1 MMSSFLM
8 NIKWLIIYLLERY
21 CYNLSREEKMS
32 KFDVMKRINE
42 LRDDYKRYKGESK
55 DKKRSLADI
64 CEYFHIPID
73 KERIEDYRIVS
84 IELDEAP
91 SILIMDEATMTI
103 YKSAFTSRASEFGLN
118 KENYERFIVVS
129 KICDDYR
136 MDQLYPSVSTTSKK
150 SLVRKMII
158 EKDGH
163 NLELID
169 GFSTSFGMLSMTE
182 ETRVVYSK
190 GDSVSNGNGRDKK
203 ILLERKLNKYADT
216 SMSELECFRNCA
228 PFFLGDIDDKLD
240 CYVYRGVSGVF
251 YGLNNKMIV
260 AKGDPKGAVISGFCS
275 DNVRYFENSSMPVPS
290 AISNWS
296 GSNPRKRVG
305 IASAMCFKGVAGT
318 IYYKIEVIK
327 KVGRICVSIDTKRE
341 EAYAP
346 IQREEY
352 ALDVLAPNRISLE
365 EIDEIVSSLRS
376 RHGDDVFIDMV
387 VKEIFKFRR
396 EVAINRGLMVRQ
408 EDVLSPRNISG
419 LDVDALEKAVIEKGD
434 IYFEEAE
441 RLYESS
447 LDLLHEEEVKSF
459 RMRPIE

>member
-1 MMSSFLM
+1 M
-8 NIKWLIIYLLERY
+8 
-21 CYNLSREEKMS
+21 
-32 KFDVMKRINE
+32 
-42 LRDDYKRYKGESK
+42 
-55 DKKRSLADI
+55 
-64 CEYFHIPID
+64 
-73 KERIEDYRIVS
+73 
-84 IELDEAP
+84 
-91 SILIMDEATMTI
+91 
-103 YKSAFTSRASEFGLN
+103 
-118 KENYERFIVVS
+118 
-129 KICDDYR
+129 
-136 MDQLYPSVSTTSKK
+136 
-150 SLVRKMII
+150 
-158 EKDGH
+158 
-163 NLELID
+163 
-169 GFSTSFGMLSMTE
+169 
-182 ETRVVYSK
+182 
-190 GDSVSNGNGRDKK
+190 
-203 ILLERKLNKYADT
+203 
-216 SMSELECFRNCA
+216 ECFRNCE

-240 CYVYRGVSGVF
+240 CYVYRGASGVF

-260 AKGDPKGAVISGFCS
+260 AKGDQKGAVISGFCS
-275 DNVRYFENSSMPVPS
+275 DNVLYFENSSMPVPS

-318 IYYKIEVIK
+318 TYYKIEVIK

-376 RHGDDVFIDMV
+376 RHGDDEFVDMV

-419 LDVDALEKAVIEKGD
+419 LDVDALEKAIIENGGA
-434 IYFEEAE
+434 YFNEVE

-459 RMRPIE
+459 RMKPIEE